1 MAASNQTILVTGSA
15 RFIGTHT
22 ALQLLKQGFKVAI
35 IDNVDNSVGEAVDRV
50 RDWVEPQLSNNL
62 DFHLGDLRNKE
73 DLEKLFSQTKEVS
86 LAIIYLS
93 KEGKECVVG
102 IIFEC
107 LTMKLPSV
115 LVFSPSLTVYGQP
128 EKIPCVEDFEL
139 IPMNPYGRT
148 KLFLGEIA
156 RDIQSSDPEWRV
168 IFLRYFNPVGAHESG
183 KIGEDPK
190 GIPNN
195 LMPYIQQVAVGRL
208 PELNVYGRDYPTPD
222 AHPSQ
227 PNQIVLGMSDGA
239 VYVIKPFDAE
249 QNWGRIMSL

>member
-1 MAASNQTILVTGSA
+1 MFDGVIHFAG
-15 RFIGTHT
+15 
-22 ALQLLKQGFKVAI
+22 LKA
-35 IDNVDNSVGEAVDRV
+35 VGESVIYPLRYFD
-50 RDWVEPQLSNNL
+50 NNL
-62 DFHLGDLRNKE
+62 IGSINLY
-73 DLEKLFSQTKEVS
+73 QTMAKYNCKKCGNLNREVS

-107 LTMKLPSV
+107 LTMKLPI
-115 LVFSPSLTVYGQP
+115 YGQP

>member
-1 MAASNQTILVTGSA
+1 MAASNQTILVTEGA
-15 RFIGTHT
+15 GFIGTHT

-35 IDNVDNSVGEAVDRV
+35 INNVDNSVGEAVDRV

-62 DFHLGDLRNKE
+62 DFHLVPLLSLRCLFTGKMRENFKANSY
-73 DLEKLFSQTKEVS
+73 LEFDGVIHFAGLKAVGESVIYPLRYFDNNLIGSINLYQTMAK
-86 LAIIYLS
+86 YN
-93 KEGKECVVG
+93 
-102 IIFEC
+102 F
-107 LTMKLPSV
+107 
-115 LVFSPSLTVYGQP
+115 YGQP

-148 KLFLGEIA
+148 KLFLQEIA

-195 LMPYIQQVAVGRL
+195 LMPYIQQVVVGRL
-208 PELNVYGRDYPTPD
+208 PELNVYGHDYPTPD
-222 AHPSQ
+222 GTAKKQWLCLSCGDC
-227 PNQIVLGMSDGA
+227 NTSIST
-239 VYVIKPFDAE
+239 
-249 QNWGRIMSL
+249 